1 VINQIEQNLSRTLL
15 HDFPVFLATIA
26 PDGRILLMN
35 DAVLSAIGRTR
46 DEVEG
51 KEYLTGFIPES
62 DHDEFARLLGSF
74 GPRPKTVS
82 IETGLV
88 CGNGELR
95 IVEWR
100 GRPGLDDEGYR
111 HVVHCVGNDIT
122 EIRHS
127 TQELRQTKEYLEN
140 VLEYSPDAIG
150 IVDAQGRFI
159 KLNRSAEILYGYS
172 FDELRGKTAYDLYA
186 DRDELAGMLSLLKGQ
201 GFVKNYEID
210 MKKKDGS
217 ILPFDVSIS
226 LLKDSSNTVLG
237 SITVATNLS
246 EIRKTLHSLEAV
258 NNELQQEMQMHQATL
273 EALKK
278 SQNQYR
284 TIFEN
289 TGNATIIIEEDTTIS
304 LCNTEFARMSGYS
317 KEEIQ
322 GKKSWTEFFSDEFV
336 ALMKEYHRLRR
347 IDPHAAPRNYET
359 RFRNSR
365 GQYKDMFLTVATIP
379 DTKTSVASFL
389 DITERKQAEQELRR
403 SHEELEQRSY
413 EISLLNEMINLL
425 QVCGSGE
432 ESYYVLGNYVQRLFP
447 SDSGSLYLLDQS
459 KTRLEA
465 AFSWGSIAAGGQTFE
480 YDDCWALRQGK
491 VHLVEE
497 PGGVPCKHLNTTPV
511 AGCLCVPMIAQGE
524 IVGLFH
530 LHCNHSDIEYP
541 ETHRK
546 ILFLKQRLAT
556 AIADHI
562 GLGLANLNMREK
574 LRTQSIKDPLT
585 GLFNRRFMEES
596 LDREVNRAK
605 RHSTALSAILL
616 DVDYF
621 KRFNDTFGHEAG
633 DLLLAEL
640 SGLLKDSVRGED
652 IVCRYGGEEFLI
664 ILSGASGDEAQK
676 RAEQIRNK
684 TRQLKLL
691 HNGKELGQITISLG
705 VAVYGQNCRTV
716 KAILNS
722 ADKALYRAKDQG
734 RDRVVMAHDETEFA
748 ETPQPNATQCC

>member
-1 VINQIEQNLSRTLL
+1 
-15 HDFPVFLATIA
+15 
-26 PDGRILLMN
+26 
-35 DAVLSAIGRTR
+35 
-46 DEVEG
+46 
-51 KEYLTGFIPES
+51 
-62 DHDEFARLLGSF
+62 
-74 GPRPKTVS
+74 
-82 IETGLV
+82 
-88 CGNGELR
+88 
-95 IVEWR
+95 
-100 GRPGLDDEGYR
+100 
-111 HVVHCVGNDIT
+111 
-122 EIRHS
+122 
-127 TQELRQTKEYLEN
+127 
-140 VLEYSPDAIG
+140 
-150 IVDAQGRFI
+150 
-159 KLNRSAEILYGYS
+159 
-172 FDELRGKTAYDLYA
+172 
-186 DRDELAGMLSLLKGQ
+186 
-201 GFVKNYEID
+201 
-210 MKKKDGS
+210 
-217 ILPFDVSIS
+217 
-226 LLKDSSNTVLG
+226 
-237 SITVATNLS
+237 
-246 EIRKTLHSLEAV
+246 
-258 NNELQQEMQMHQATL
+258 
-273 EALKK
+273 
-278 SQNQYR
+278 
-284 TIFEN
+284 
-289 TGNATIIIEEDTTIS
+289 
-304 LCNTEFARMSGYS
+304 
-317 KEEIQ
+317 
-322 GKKSWTEFFSDEFV
+322 
-336 ALMKEYHRLRR
+336 MKEYHRLRR

-359 RFRNSR
+359 RFRNSK

-447 SDSGSLYLLDQS
+447 SDSGSLYLLNQS
-459 KTRLEA
+459 KTHLEA

-497 PGGVPCKHLNTTPV
+497 PGGVLCKHLNTTPV

-640 SGLLKDSVRGED
+640 SDLLKNSVRGED

-705 VAVYGQNCRTV
+705 VAVYGQNCLTV
-716 KAILNS
+716 KAMLNS

-734 RDRVVMAHDETEFA
+734 RDRVVMAHDETAFE
-748 ETPQPNATQCC
+748 ETQQLDATQCC